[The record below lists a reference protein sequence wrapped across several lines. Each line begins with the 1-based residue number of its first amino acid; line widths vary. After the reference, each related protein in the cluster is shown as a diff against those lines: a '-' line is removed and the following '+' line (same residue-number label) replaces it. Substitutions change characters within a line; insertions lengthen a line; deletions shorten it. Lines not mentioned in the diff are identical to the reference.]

1 MYNFDPSIF
10 ISIHAPPRGAT
21 VRPCANG
28 NVLGFQF
35 TPLREGRHKA
45 FVDKFKPKLFQF
57 TPLREGRR
65 NVKVGATRS
74 GKFQFTPLRE
84 GRPMSSAYST
94 SGCFI
99 SIHAPPRG
107 ATMLLNWLQKPVV
120 QFQFTPLREGRLS
133 GALFF
138 VPPSY
143 FNSRPSARGDT
154 MGFALL
160 PLVCGNFNSRPS
172 ARGDG
177 KRYAISANLLFN
189 PYKSAWLNN
198 SATQFVEI
206 ILVIFHRIIA

>member
-65 NVKVGATRS
+65 PSTPKSDYSAYISIHAPPRGATYCVDVFNKPQNISIHAPPRGATRVNSSIKFFDYFNSRPSARGDCISKAIS
-74 GKFQFTPLRE
+74 GCEARFQFTPLRE
-84 GRPMSSAYST
+84 GRHSFARAVYLHQ
-94 SGCFI
+94 FI

-107 ATMLLNWLQKPVV
+107 ATRQLQVV
-120 QFQFTPLREGRLS
+120 R
-133 GALFF
+133 
-138 VPPSY
+138 
-143 FNSRPSARGDT
+143 
-154 MGFALL
+154 
-160 PLVCGNFNSRPS
+160 
-172 ARGDG
+172 
-177 KRYAISANLLFN
+177 
-189 PYKSAWLNN
+189 
-198 SATQFVEI
+198 
-206 ILVIFHRIIA
+206 